1 MAVFEIAKS
10 VGGST
15 IGLAGGSSSAVL
27 SSNVTDFTIGATSG
41 DGRISQAYDHLLLRT
56 FVDCDVGTTLAG
68 MYLMVNNTT
77 SSNNYS
83 ETRITT
89 PGPGTSKKTGEN
101 YFRAWGHA
109 TGASSPALTY
119 GVTDC
124 WFINYSSDNTAGCKV
139 ILSETGTNYDSTSL
153 DYNTAMLGAGIWNPS
168 SVAGVTQIEIGLTS
182 GTNILAGSSFTLIGV
197 TGA

>member
-15 IGLAGGSSSAVL
+15 IGLAGGSSSAIL
-27 SSNVTDFTIGATSG
+27 SSNVTDLVIGALSG

-56 FVDCDVGTTLAG
+56 YVDVDGASFIAG
-68 MYLMVNNTT
+68 MYCMINNTT
-77 SSNNYS
+77 SGSNYS
-83 ETRITT
+83 ETRVTS
-89 PGPGTSKKTGEN
+89 PGPATSKKTGEN

-109 TGASSPALTY
+109 TGASSPALTH

-153 DYNTAMLGAGIWNPS
+153 DNSTIALDGGIWNPS
-168 SVAGVTQIEIGLTS
+168 SVAGITQMEIGLLS